1 MYKYAYYSVKKAD
14 KHNADSYVNQKDTS
28 TDGLEPCPLLA
39 PVAPPH
45 ALPDDH
51 VAVVALVGD
60 EGVVSHRVEHH
71 ASEGRVRGSGAG
83 DR

>member
-1 MYKYAYYSVKKAD
+1 MTLLINMIPRTTSGM
-14 KHNADSYVNQKDTS
+14 NMIRPTS
-28 TDGLEPCPLLA
+28 TNGLQSGPDFVSLA
-39 PVAPPH
+39 SPH
-45 ALPDDH
+45 RLADDH